1 MSKLFAV
8 LLILLEHPTQLF
20 YPTKLFSELYLA
32 KFLDS
37 SVKSSV
43 NSFRDVAVK
52 IVLILAVRN
61 RSIDNKFNRKQA
73 KMII

>member
-8 LLILLEHPTQLF
+8 LFILLEHPTQLF

-43 NSFRDVAVK
+43 NSFRVAVK
-52 IVLILAVRN
+52 VVLILAVRN

>member
-43 NSFRDVAVK
+43 NSFRVAVK
-52 IVLILAVRN
+52 VVLILAVRN
-61 RSIDNKFNRKQA
+61 RSIDNKFNRKQP
-73 KMII
+73 KMIM